1 MNNFWIVV
9 GREYTTRVKKKS
21 FLLLTIL
28 MPFLLV
34 ALVSIP
40 MILGMI
46 KDNDA
51 NKQVVILDK
60 TEHYLPLFLEAQKAD
75 STRAAGYQFV
85 AGAGD
90 LKLYNTEEMDIAAV
104 VHITDTLT
112 NNPQAVRIYSR
123 EEVQHDLQTY
133 VEQLLDEQIRKDKL
147 AAYDIPQLNVIV
159 SDLQQNLSIQTIKWG
174 KDGEE
179 TFSYGEIA
187 MALGMITAMLIYMFV
202 MAYGGMVMQGVMEEK
217 TNRIVE
223 VIVGS
228 VKPFHLMMGKITG
241 VLLVGLTQILI
252 WGTMITAITLI
263 GGTVAGASSI
273 DADTMEQAVA
283 AAQEAQ
289 QQGMMPTAQA
299 MSQVTEVAPPPQSG
313 SLSSME
319 RAGGE
324 ALLAFQSL
332 PLAEIGILFVLFFL
346 GGYMLYAS
354 FFAAIGAAINSQED
368 SSQFMMPVMIIMV
381 FSLYAAI
388 GSMENTD
395 GPLAFW
401 ASLFPLTSPI
411 VMMVRLPFG
420 VPLWQ
425 ELLSI
430 VLLFATA
437 TLFVWF
443 SARIYRVGILMYG
456 KKPTIKELLKWMRYS

>member
-46 KDNDA
+46 KDDDA
-51 NKQVVILDK
+51 NKQVIILDK

-75 STRAAGYQFV
+75 STRAVGYQFV

-90 LKLYNTEEMDIAAV
+90 IKLYNTEEMDIAAV

-123 EEVQHDLQTY
+123 GEVQHDLQSY
-133 VEQLLDEQIRKDKL
+133 VERLLDEQIRKDKL
-147 AAYDIPQLNVIV
+147 ASYNIPQLNVIV
-159 SDLQQNLSIQTIKWG
+159 DDLQHNLSIQTVKWG

-241 VLLVGLTQILI
+241 VLLVGLTQIVI
-252 WGTMITAITLI
+252 WGAMITAITII
-263 GGTVAGASSI
+263 GGTVAGASSV

-299 MSQVTEVAPPPQSG
+299 MPQVPADSP
-313 SLSSME
+313 
-319 RAGGE
+319 AGE
-324 ALLAFQSL
+324 LLAAFQSL

-368 SSQFMMPVMIIMV
+368 SSQFMMPVMIIMI

>member
-9 GREYTTRVKKKS
+9 GREYMTRVKKKS
-21 FLLLTIL
+21 FIVLTIL

-40 MILGMI
+40 LILGMI
-46 KDNDA
+46 KDDDA

-60 TEHYLPLFLEAQKAD
+60 TEHYLPVFLEAQKAD
-75 STRAAGYQFV
+75 STRAVGYQFV

-90 LKLYNTEEMDIAAV
+90 IKLYNSEEMDIAAV

-112 NNPQAVRIYSR
+112 TNPQAVRIYSR
-123 EEVQHDLQTY
+123 GEVQHDLQRYIEDILT
-133 VEQLLDEQIRKDKL
+133 EQVRKDKL
-147 AAYDIPQLNVIV
+147 ASYDIPQLNVIV
-159 SDLQQNLSIQTIKWG
+159 DDLQHNISIQTVKWG

-241 VLLVGLTQILI
+241 VLLVGLTQIVI
-252 WGTMITAITLI
+252 WGAMITAITII
-263 GGTVAGASSI
+263 GGTVAGASSV
-273 DADTMEQAVA
+273 DADTMKQAVA

-289 QQGMMPTAQA
+289 
-299 MSQVTEVAPPPQSG
+299 
-313 SLSSME
+313 LSSVSPLQGAE
-319 RAGGE
+319 GAF
-324 ALLAFQSL
+324 AAFQSL

-388 GSMENTD
+388 GSMDNTD

-425 ELLSI
+425 ELLS
-430 VLLFATA
+430 VCLLFATA
-437 TLFVWF
+437 VLFVWF

-456 KKPTIKELLKWMRYS
+456 KKPTVKELLKWLRYS